1 MRNVDNLGEKSKNY
15 RAIWRF
21 IIIKKTKDLV
31 KKAKEKEF
39 PFRSALFI
47 LLIASRLLRA
57 EEKEKKILTLSIEY
71 WRKVLVAREKLIQ

>member
-21 IIIKKTKDLV
+21 IIRKTKDLV

-57 EEKEKKILTLSIEY
+57 EE
-71 WRKVLVAREKLIQ
+71 